1 MKNIYIAYILWGFG
15 LFIGGGIHRV
25 YVGKFGSGFLQIIMF
40 WFAWL
45 CFFTIIGIFIAIL
58 FWGIWAIWWIV
69 DVFYIDDWLKNT
81 KKDEDVRLNNLN
93 MLFELYQKG
102 AISEEEFKIRKD
114 IILKG

>member
-1 MKNIYIAYILWGFG
+1 MGKIL
-15 LFIGGGIHRV
+15 
-25 YVGKFGSGFLQIIMF
+25 SGFLQLLTF

-58 FWGIWAIWWIV
+58 FWGIWVIWWII
-69 DVFYIDDWLKNT
+69 DVFYIDDWIVKNSGT
-81 KKDEDVRLNNLN
+81 NDEKNSLNNLN

-102 AISEEEFKIRKD
+102 AISKEEFEIRKN